1 MNRCN
6 LCFSKSGI
14 ILTLNFESQLQ
25 CAKTTINS
33 KKTLRSSATLPLNKI
48 LIKLLQLTATLS
60 LLGLVMYQAGLFSV
74 DGQQAFLALIR
85 QASLPLLV
93 LSVLVG
99 IAVNMVSAF
108 KWYVITQ
115 SQGITAGYWRIFA
128 YYVVGQFYNMFL
140 PTSVGGDVVRSYEL
154 GKFSGRQAD
163 SLASVFVERYTG
175 VVVLL
180 VCAGL
185 AVLAQLSRFYV
196 DFVIVSLILF
206 TLALLLLGWLVFDPR
221 LYKWVENKLAN
232 ESSLLKSL
240 FQKVD
245 KLFLA
250 VGAYRSQPRVLILAL
265 LNSVLFYFIAVV
277 NVYVTAQVFSSEV
290 VFWHMLLAAPII
302 MLIMNLPISFGNIG
316 LMEFAYTNVFML
328 MGYGAELGLSVA
340 LLMRLKSFV
349 DGAVGGVLH
358 PLFVTQKH
366 E

>member
-1 MNRCN
+1 
-6 LCFSKSGI
+6 
-14 ILTLNFESQLQ
+14 
-25 CAKTTINS
+25 
-33 KKTLRSSATLPLNKI
+33 
-48 LIKLLQLTATLS
+48 
-60 LLGLVMYQAGLFSV
+60 MYQAGLFSEA
-74 DGQQAFLALIR
+74 GQQQFFALIK
-85 QASLPLLV
+85 QASLPLLI

-99 IAVNMVSAF
+99 ISVNMVSAF
-108 KWYVITQ
+108 KWYVIVQ
-115 SQGITAGYWRIFA
+115 SQGISAGYWRVFA

-185 AVLAQLSRFYV
+185 AVLAQLSRFSV
-196 DFVIVSLILF
+196 DYVIVSLVLF
-206 TLALLLLGWLVFDPR
+206 TLALLILGWLVFDPR
-221 LYKWVENKLAN
+221 LYKWLERKLAAT
-232 ESSLLKSL
+232 SSLLQAVFL
-240 FQKVD
+240 KVD
-245 KLFLA
+245 KLLQA
-250 VGAYRSQPRVLILAL
+250 VGEYRSQPRVLIIAL
-265 LNSVLFYFIAVV
+265 LNSVLFYLIAVV
-277 NVYVTAQVFSSEV
+277 NVYVTAKVFSLDV

-328 MGYGAELGLSVA
+328 VGYGPELGLSVA

-349 DGAVGGVLH
+349 DGAIGGVLH